1 MHGEIRFKF
10 TEKEDYKPW
19 IYSPQIVIVLFFEQL
34 IQNMSELTVSFG
46 LKVREQRKL
55 KKLSQERLA
64 LLCNIDRSYMG
75 RIERGEVNITLEKIY
90 EIAQALE
97 IDILDLMP
105 TISRHNKK

>member
-1 MHGEIRFKF
+1 M
-10 TEKEDYKPW
+10 
-19 IYSPQIVIVLFFEQL
+19 VIVLFFEQL

-90 EIAQALE
+90 ELSNALDVPVE
-97 IDILDLMP
+97 DLLP
-105 TISRHNKK
+105 KINNR

>member
-75 RIERGEVNITLEKIY
+75 RIERGEVNVTIEKVY
-90 EIAQALE
+90 ELAKAL
-97 IDILDLMP
+97 DIPIINLLP
-105 TISRHNKK
+105 

>member
-1 MHGEIRFKF
+1 
-10 TEKEDYKPW
+10 
-19 IYSPQIVIVLFFEQL
+19 
-34 IQNMSELTVSFG
+34 MSELTVSFG

-90 EIAQALE
+90 EISKALGVSIYE
-97 IDILDLMP
+97 LLP
-105 TISRHNKK
+105 EK

>member
-1 MHGEIRFKF
+1 M
-10 TEKEDYKPW
+10 
-19 IYSPQIVIVLFFEQL
+19 IVLFFEQL

-90 EIAQALE
+90 ELSNALDVPVE
-97 IDILDLMP
+97 DLLP
-105 TISRHNKK
+105 KINNR